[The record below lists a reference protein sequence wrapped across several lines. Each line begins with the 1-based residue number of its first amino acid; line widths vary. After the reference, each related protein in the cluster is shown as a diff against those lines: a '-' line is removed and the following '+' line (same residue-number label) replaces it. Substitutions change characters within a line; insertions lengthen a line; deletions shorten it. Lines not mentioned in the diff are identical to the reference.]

1 MKESKKKETLFA
13 KIAITNAIILLVSL
27 IVVGFIANNKCQN
40 AMEKNLETTSL
51 QILKQADKGFSEYL
65 SRMVQSLYILDKNV
79 YIKELNNSG
88 EDYEDTQKN
97 IQYSL
102 LSIKDSSKGIENIY
116 YAGEDGGIVVDSVI
130 TDESEISFKDK
141 EWYKNAKDS
150 KGKIVYIKP
159 YVDEVTGKSVIT
171 FSKAINDYDGN
182 FIGVVGLDI
191 DLNII
196 KDYINGIKILNN
208 GFVILTDEKGNV
220 IIDSERNVGNVE
232 SFGEYDFWSDF
243 ENNKE
248 CMTECKSDN
257 GKIFVSQCTNE
268 FSGWKM
274 IGFVNNE
281 EISDELFSI
290 RKTIIIAVIISF
302 IIGIM
307 SSLLLAKNITKGIKK
322 INLNVQKIAEGNFK
336 DRITISS
343 KDEIQ
348 ELAEN
353 LNSSLDSI
361 SLLLK
366 NVEDTTGNLYDS
378 ASGIASMS
386 QETTASVSEVANAIS
401 KLSDGATNQATA
413 VKNVMNTV
421 DGLADK
427 IDEVDKNIN
436 NILNLSEVT
445 DKLSNKGLEVLNEL
459 INKASI
465 TKQNT
470 KESNDSV
477 KEMNDSIKKI
487 NYISDVICGITEQTN
502 LLALNASIE
511 AARAGEAGK
520 GFAVVADSIRKLA
533 EESKNSTD
541 QIKNIITEIDKK
553 SDVFL
558 NNMES
563 TMEVLNDQDKSVDST
578 KNIFNE
584 IANSIEPLV
593 NAIKAI
599 SSLTVNM
606 GNDKNNVIKE
616 IEDISN
622 ISEDV
627 ASVSEEVTASSEE
640 VTATMENLTGYVD
653 KLNNIA
659 GELKGDLKRFKL

>member
-1 MKESKKKETLFA
+1 M
-13 KIAITNAIILLVSL
+13 
-27 IVVGFIANNKCQN
+27 
-40 AMEKNLETTSL
+40 
-51 QILKQADKGFSEYL
+51 
-65 SRMVQSLYILDKNV
+65 
-79 YIKELNNSG
+79 
-88 EDYEDTQKN
+88 
-97 IQYSL
+97 
-102 LSIKDSSKGIENIY
+102 
-116 YAGEDGGIVVDSVI
+116 
-130 TDESEISFKDK
+130 
-141 EWYKNAKDS
+141 
-150 KGKIVYIKP
+150 
-159 YVDEVTGKSVIT
+159 
-171 FSKAINDYDGN
+171 
-182 FIGVVGLDI
+182 
-191 DLNII
+191 
-196 KDYINGIKILNN
+196 
-208 GFVILTDEKGNV
+208 
-220 IIDSERNVGNVE
+220 
-232 SFGEYDFWSDF
+232 
-243 ENNKE
+243 
-248 CMTECKSDN
+248 
-257 GKIFVSQCTNE
+257 
-268 FSGWKM
+268 
-274 IGFVNNE
+274 
-281 EISDELFSI
+281 
-290 RKTIIIAVIISF
+290 
-302 IIGIM
+302 
-307 SSLLLAKNITKGIKK
+307 
-322 INLNVQKIAEGNFK
+322 
-336 DRITISS
+336 
-343 KDEIQ
+343 
-348 ELAEN
+348 
-353 LNSSLDSI
+353 DSI

-487 NYISDVICGITEQTN
+487 NYISDVISGITEQTN

-563 TMEVLNDQDKSVDST
+563 IMEVLNDQDKSVDST
-578 KNIFNE
+578 KKYF
-584 IANSIEPLV
+584 
-593 NAIKAI
+593 
-599 SSLTVNM
+599 
-606 GNDKNNVIKE
+606 
-616 IEDISN
+616 
-622 ISEDV
+622 
-627 ASVSEEVTASSEE
+627 
-640 VTATMENLTGYVD
+640 
-653 KLNNIA
+653 
-659 GELKGDLKRFKL
+659 